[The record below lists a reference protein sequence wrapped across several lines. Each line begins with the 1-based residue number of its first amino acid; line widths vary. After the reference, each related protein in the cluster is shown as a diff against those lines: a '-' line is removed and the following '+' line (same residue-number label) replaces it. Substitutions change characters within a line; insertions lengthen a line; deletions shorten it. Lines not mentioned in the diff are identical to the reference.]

1 MKKILL
7 TTLAAAAL
15 LGSGAGQ
22 AMAAEGCEG
31 VKLTL
36 RNKSGDTIRIVRF
49 EHYDAATDSWVAE
62 DLGTKVVKP
71 RARFSWEQPTVANLD
86 TAKTRVI
93 FNAKIGDDR
102 WSDELTKELAEP
114 KCRKTGKPFDYDQ
127 VIWGS

>member
-7 TTLAAAAL
+7 TTLAAATMLAGL
-15 LGSGAGQ
+15 AGQ
-22 AMAAEGCEG
+22 AAAAEGCEG

-36 RNKSGDTIRIVRF
+36 RNKSGDTIRVVRF
-49 EHYDAATDSWVAE
+49 EHYDATTSSWVAD

-86 TAKTRVI
+86 TDKTRVI

-102 WSDELTKELAEP
+102 WSDDLTSELSAP
-114 KCRKTGKPFDYDQ
+114 KCRKAGHPYDYDQ
-127 VIWGS
+127 VIWGG